1 METYEKKL
9 LAELVGKYRKSKKDS
24 GTNVIARRT
33 RITPDKL
40 YKAYKQNDGDLEKI
54 EAVNQAVYGC
64 QEKGFLTFE
73 REGFSNEIREI
84 YLVDEKVEEIER
96 YLEETYQYE
105 PRYAMRQHLEELIA
119 AYENGSPAAG
129 HECEKLKRMLEEN
142 RVSQN
147 YLQLEDMLKAL
158 VFIEKNERDLFLR
171 EVSMLLYGDSKYL
184 EENVLHSVCRA
195 LREYLERPC
204 REDELEDEILKE
216 YHIVRERQRL
226 CLKGNMTI
234 RIAGS
239 ELDLGVFADGVEF
252 FADAL
257 EQLEWIHI
265 HTPHFMTVENRTS
278 WLRLKIP
285 DAVSFYLGGY
295 CVRSQRDFLKKVYR
309 DNPELVFWHFGDMD
323 AGGFYIHEHLCRVTG
338 IPFRLYRMSRKELE
352 DPRFQSCLR
361 PLTQQDRIRLKSLE
375 KQKLYRDLVMYM
387 LEKNIKLEQEIV
399 SFYGAGNESME
410 EYFIYQAT

>member
-9 LAELVGKYRKSKKDS
+9 LVELVEKYRKSKKDS

-64 QEKGFLTFE
+64 HEKGFLTFDQ
-73 REGFSNEIREI
+73 EGFSNEIRAI
-84 YLVDEKVEEIER
+84 YLVDEKVDEIER
-96 YLEETYQYE
+96 YLEEMYQYE
-105 PRYAMRQHLEELIA
+105 PGYAIRRHFKELIA
-119 AYENGSPAAG
+119 AYENGSPTAG
-129 HECEKLKRMLEEN
+129 HECKKLKRMLEAN
-142 RVSQN
+142 RIPQN

-158 VFIEKNERDLFLR
+158 VFIEKNESELFLR
-171 EVSMLLYGDSKYL
+171 EASMLIYGDSKYL
-184 EENVLHSVCRA
+184 EKNVLHPVCRA
-195 LREYLERPC
+195 LREYLGRPC

-216 YHIVRERQRL
+216 YHIVWERQKL

-252 FADAL
+252 FADEL

-278 WLRLKIP
+278 WLRMKIS
-285 DAVSFYLGGY
+285 DAVLLYLGGY
-295 CVRSQRDFLKKVYR
+295 CVRFQRDFIKKVCR
-309 DNPELVFWHFGDMD
+309 DNPELTFWHFGDMD
-323 AGGFYIHEHLCRVTG
+323 AGGFYIHEHLCRITG

-352 DPRFQSCLR
+352 DLRFQSCLR

-375 KQKLYRDLVMYM
+375 KQELYRDLVMYM

-399 SFYGAGNESME
+399 SFYRTENESME
-410 EYFIYQAT
+410 ECS